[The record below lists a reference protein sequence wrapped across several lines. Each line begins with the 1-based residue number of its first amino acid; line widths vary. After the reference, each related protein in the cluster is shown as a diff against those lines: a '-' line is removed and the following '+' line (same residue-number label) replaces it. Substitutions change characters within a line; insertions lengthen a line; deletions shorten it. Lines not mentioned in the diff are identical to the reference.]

1 MTQPTV
7 DDLSTQTQT
16 AAPPSRTANWPRA
29 WQALRTLI
37 ADPERTDQVA
47 QFIIAVGGGGD
58 LRAFARFRAH
68 PGGRRLL
75 AERPSL
81 PDILSDLTRLAALP
95 AGSLGRT
102 YAEFMQGEKL
112 DPTGIVD
119 EFRAIEDPAM
129 ASAVDPDERWFFERF
144 DVIHDLWHVLTGYGR
159 DQAGEAANLAFTFAQ
174 FPTRGIAFLVL
185 AAALVGPKDFR
196 LSWQRYLY
204 RAWRR
209 GRRAVCM
216 TVAPYESL
224 LPLPLEDVRTLLG
237 IQPAMQ
243 AHPQG
248 IVTGNR
254 DAQGKWPRWLPQNRT
269 AA

>member
-1 MTQPTV
+1 MTRPTL
-7 DDLSTQTQT
+7 DTRTQT
-16 AAPPSRTANWPRA
+16 AAPTTRTADWPRA
-29 WQALRTLI
+29 WRALRTLI
-37 ADPERTDQVA
+37 ADPNRTDQVA
-47 QFIIAVGGGGD
+47 HFIIAVGGGGD

-75 AERPSL
+75 VERPSL

-102 YAEFMQGEKL
+102 YAEFMLSEKL

-119 EFRAIEDPAM
+119 EFRAVEDAAM
-129 ASAVDPDERWFFERF
+129 APTVDLDERWFFERF
-144 DVIHDLWHVLTGYGR
+144 DVIHDLWHVITGYGR
-159 DQAGEAANLAFTFAQ
+159 DEAGEAANLAFTLAQ
-174 FPTRGIAFLVL
+174 FPTRGVAFLVL
-185 AAALVGPKDFR
+185 AAALIGPKDWR

-237 IQPAMQ
+237 IQPAIQ

-248 IVTGNR
+248 IIASNR
-254 DAQGKWPRWLPQNRT
+254 DEHGGWPRWLPQDRT
-269 AA
+269 TA

>member
-1 MTQPTV
+1 MTPATAGTTTTPTPTRRA
-7 DDLSTQTQT
+7 D
-16 AAPPSRTANWPRA
+16 WPRA
-29 WQALRTLI
+29 WRALRALI
-37 ADPERTDQVA
+37 ADPDRTDQVV
-47 QFIIAVGGGGD
+47 QFITAVGGGGD

-81 PDILSDLTRLAALP
+81 PDILSDLSRLAALP
-95 AGSLGRT
+95 PGSLGRA

-119 EFRAIEDPAM
+119 EFRAAEDPAL
-129 ASAVDPDERWFFERF
+129 AAAVGPDERFFFERF

-159 DQAGEAANLAFTFAQ
+159 DEAGESANLAFTLAQ
-174 FPTRGIAFLVL
+174 SPSRGVAFLVL
-185 AAALVGPKDFR
+185 AAALIGPKDFR
-196 LSWQRYLY
+196 LSWPRYLY

-209 GRRAVCM
+209 GWRAVDM
-216 TVAPYESL
+216 TVVPYESL

-237 IQPAMQ
+237 IQPATQ

-248 IVTGNR
+248 IVVASR
-254 DAQGKWPRWLPQNRT
+254 DARGNWAGPQPQEERL
-269 AA
+269 A